1 MLHRAIPRLASIAL
15 LIPSIAVLIPALSLL
30 LPTPAA
36 AQKGADQGGF
46 IVRLGSDT
54 LAVEQYAR
62 TNTTLESQLALRVP
76 YARRVHYLAA
86 LDSAGHVARFDLTMR
101 PLATGVGA
109 PALGTIVFRGDT
121 ADVTVTLGDSTRQ
134 QHIAARAGAV
144 PLSMFSHALV
154 EQAILQAKRSGKDS
168 VAFDWLALGSPEAS
182 ASYVVRRGK
191 DSVAVGLFGSPL
203 FARVDRR
210 GRLLGLDGRATTQK
224 VVVDRVRE
232 VDVGSFATAF
242 AKADMAT
249 GPMGQLSPRD
259 TVHATVGPAHLLV
272 DYGRP
277 RKRGRQIFGNVVPW
291 NQVWR
296 TGANAAT
303 QFTTDAALT
312 VGGATIPAGSYTLWT
327 LPRPTGATLIINR
340 QTGQWGTDYDST
352 QDLAR
357 VELQQERLPTSVDQF
372 TIGVDSTA
380 SDGVLRLR
388 WDSTGFGV
396 PLTPIR

>member
-1 MLHRAIPRLASIAL
+1 MFHRGIPRRSGIAFLALAF
-15 LIPSIAVLIPALSLL
+15 SLL
-30 LPTPAA
+30 LAVSSG
-36 AQKGADQGGF
+36 AQERADQGGF

-62 TNTTLESQLALRVP
+62 TSTKLESQLALKVP
-76 YARRVHYLAA
+76 YARSVHYLAS
-86 LDSAGHVARFDLTMR
+86 LDSAGHVSRFDLTMR

-109 PALGTIVFRGDT
+109 PARGTIVFRGDS
-121 ADVTVTLGDSTRQ
+121 ADVTLTLGDSTKH
-134 QHIAARAGAV
+134 QHIAARPGAV

-154 EQAILQAKRSGKDS
+154 EQAILQARRSRGDS

-182 ASYVVRRGK
+182 ESYVVRRGK

-203 FARVDRR
+203 FAKVDRR

-224 VVVDRVRE
+224 VMVDRVRE
-232 VDVGSFATAF
+232 VDVGDFATAF
-242 AKADMAT
+242 ARAEMAA

-259 TVHATVGPAHLLV
+259 TVRATVGPAHLQI

-277 RKRGRQIFGNVVPW
+277 RKRGREIFGNVVPW

-303 QFTTDAALT
+303 QFTTDVPLS
-312 VGGATIPAGSYTLWT
+312 VGGATVPAGTYTLWT
-327 LPRPTGATLIINR
+327 LPSPIGPKLIINR
-340 QTGQWGTDYDST
+340 QTGQWGTEYDST

-357 VELQQERLPTSVDQF
+357 VALERERLAAAVDQF

-380 SDGVLRLR
+380 SGGVLRLE
-388 WDSTGFGV
+388 WDRTGFRV
-396 PLTPIR
+396 PFVVSR

>member
-1 MLHRAIPRLASIAL
+1 MLHRGIPRRSAIAFLALS
-15 LIPSIAVLIPALSLL
+15 VSLL
-30 LPTPAA
+30 LAVPSG
-36 AQKGADQGGF
+36 AQERADQGGF

-62 TNTTLESQLALRVP
+62 TSTRLESQLALKVP
-76 YARRVHYLAA
+76 YARSVHYLAS
-86 LDSAGHVARFDLTMR
+86 LDSAGHVSRFDLTMR

-109 PALGTIVFRGDT
+109 PARGTIVFRGDS
-121 ADVTVTLGDSTRQ
+121 ADVTLTLGDSTKH
-134 QHIAARAGAV
+134 QHIAARPGAV

-154 EQAILQAKRSGKDS
+154 EQAILQARRSREDS

-182 ASYVVRRGK
+182 ESYVVRRGK

-203 FARVDRR
+203 FAKVDRR

-224 VVVDRVRE
+224 VMVDRVRE
-232 VDVGSFATAF
+232 VDVGDFATAF
-242 AKADMAT
+242 ARAEMAA

-259 TVHATVGPAHLLV
+259 TVRATVGPGHLLV

-277 RKRGRQIFGNVVPW
+277 RKRGREIFGNVVPW

-303 QFTTDAALT
+303 QLTTDVPLSL
-312 VGGATIPAGSYTLWT
+312 GGANVPAGTYTLWT
-327 LPRPTGATLIINR
+327 LPSPIGAKLIINR
-340 QTGQWGTDYDST
+340 QTGQWGTEYDST

-357 VELQQERLPTSVDQF
+357 VALERERLPAAVDQF
-372 TIGVDSTA
+372 TIRVDSTA
-380 SDGVLRLR
+380 SGGVLRLE
-388 WDSTGFGV
+388 WDSTGFRV
-396 PLTPIR
+396 PFIVSR

>member
-1 MLHRAIPRLASIAL
+1 MLHRGIPRRSAIAFLALS
-15 LIPSIAVLIPALSLL
+15 VSLL
-30 LPTPAA
+30 LAVPSG
-36 AQKGADQGGF
+36 AQDRADQGGF

-62 TNTTLESQLALRVP
+62 TSTRLESQLALKVP
-76 YARRVHYLAA
+76 YARSVHYLAS
-86 LDSAGHVARFDLTMR
+86 LDSAGHVSRFDLTMR

-109 PALGTIVFRGDT
+109 PARGTIVFRGDS
-121 ADVTVTLGDSTRQ
+121 ADVTLTLGDSTKH
-134 QHIAARAGAV
+134 QHVAARPGAV

-154 EQAILQAKRSGKDS
+154 EQAILQARRSREDS

-182 ASYVVRRGK
+182 ESYVVRRGK

-203 FARVDRR
+203 FAKVDRR

-224 VVVDRVRE
+224 VIVDRVRE
-232 VDVGSFATAF
+232 VDVGDFATAF
-242 AKADMAT
+242 ARAEMAA

-259 TVHATVGPAHLLV
+259 TVRATVGPGHLLV

-277 RKRGRQIFGNVVPW
+277 RKRGREIFGNVVPW

-303 QFTTDAALT
+303 QLTTDVPLSL
-312 VGGATIPAGSYTLWT
+312 GGANVPAGTYTLWT
-327 LPRPTGATLIINR
+327 LPSPIGAKLIINR
-340 QTGQWGTDYDST
+340 QTGQWGTEYDST

-357 VELQQERLPTSVDQF
+357 VALERERLPAAVDQF
-372 TIGVDSTA
+372 TIRVDSTA
-380 SDGVLRLR
+380 SGGVLRLE
-388 WDSTGFGV
+388 WDSTGFRV
-396 PLTPIR
+396 PFIVSR